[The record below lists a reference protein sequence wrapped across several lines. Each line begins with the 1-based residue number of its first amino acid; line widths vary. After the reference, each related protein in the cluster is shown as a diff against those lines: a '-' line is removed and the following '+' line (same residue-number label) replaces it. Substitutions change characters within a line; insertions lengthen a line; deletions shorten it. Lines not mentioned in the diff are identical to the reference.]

1 MLESHMGK
9 GEEMWEWNL
18 QDNFTANCVGTGVR
32 WLKERGK
39 ANDNE
44 DKDWFA
50 ECMILGRVDGKCL
63 VKDSR
68 LLWPILL
75 QSKIIMQSCK

>member
-9 GEEMWEWNL
+9 EEEMWEWNS

-44 DKDWFA
+44 NKDCFA